1 MLTHESERRCDMA
14 GFMSSF
20 YQRSWWSLMIRG
32 ILAAIFGI
40 VALTAPA
47 KTLDFLIVLFGIF
60 VLVVGLVATIGAIM
74 HRRESDNWWLI
85 LIPGIAGIVI
95 GVISIAMPAFTEAVI
110 IYLIAIWALVS
121 GIGQLYS
128 AMKIRKDVEGEWMP
142 ILIGIVSIVLA
153 VLLFVRPLEAAAT
166 VMWLVGLFVLVIGIL
181 WIVMGFRVRGWVGR
195 PGAGNPVAPES

>member
-1 MLTHESERRCDMA
+1 MA

-32 ILAAIFGI
+32 VLAVIFGML
-40 VALTAPA
+40 ALFAPA

-60 VLVVGLVATIGAIM
+60 VLVVGLVATLGAIM
-74 HRRESDNWWLI
+74 HRKESENWWLI
-85 LIPGIAGIVI
+85 LIPGVAGIVI
-95 GVISIAMPAFTEAVI
+95 GIISMAMPAFTQTVI

-128 AMKIRKDVEGEWMP
+128 AMKLRRDVEGEWMP
-142 ILIGIVSIVLA
+142 ILIGIISIVLA
-153 VLLFVRPLEAAAT
+153 VLLFTRPLDAAAT

-181 WIVMGFRVRGWVGR
+181 WILMGFRVRRWTGGQGGGT
-195 PGAGNPVAPES
+195 PGPPEN

>member
-1 MLTHESERRCDMA
+1 MA

-32 ILAAIFGI
+32 VLAVIFGML
-40 VALTAPA
+40 ALFAPA

-60 VLVVGLVATIGAIM
+60 VLVVGLVATLGAIM
-74 HRRESDNWWLI
+74 HRKESENWWLI
-85 LIPGIAGIVI
+85 LIPGVAGIVI
-95 GVISIAMPAFTEAVI
+95 GIISMAMPAFTQTVI

-128 AMKIRKDVEGEWMP
+128 AMKLRRDVEGEWMP
-142 ILIGIVSIVLA
+142 ILIGVISIVLA
-153 VLLFVRPLEAAAT
+153 VLLFARPLDAAAT

-181 WIVMGFRVRGWVGR
+181 WILMGFRVRRWTGGQGVGTPR
-195 PGAGNPVAPES
+195 PPEN